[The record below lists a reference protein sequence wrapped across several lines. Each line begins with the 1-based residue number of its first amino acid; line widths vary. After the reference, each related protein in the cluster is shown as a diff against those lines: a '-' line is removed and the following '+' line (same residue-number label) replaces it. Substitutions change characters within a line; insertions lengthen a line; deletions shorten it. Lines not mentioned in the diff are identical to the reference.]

1 MCHDHR
7 LDLVVLNSD
16 MPKKIL
22 KPLRSSKI
30 FLKKFQI
37 RAGYCK
43 EVRVLCVAEKE
54 ATHMNDYM
62 RALHQRFFREP
73 DVSELEEDIENTR
86 QEVRD
91 CLDKMQRRR
100 LMHLVDTQNL
110 LKEEISLAS
119 FTAGFKLAW
128 GLSKELEVDG
138 LYSFDEEETERVCR
152 RMEQEE

>member
-1 MCHDHR
+1 MGYYMSELYR
-7 LDLVVLNSD
+7 
-16 MPKKIL
+16 
-22 KPLRSSKI
+22 RY
-30 FLKKFQI
+30 F
-37 RAGYCK
+37 RAP
-43 EVRVLCVAEKE
+43 
-54 ATHMNDYM
+54 D
-62 RALHQRFFREP
+62 FRE
-73 DVSELEEDIENTR
+73 LKEEIEHTR

-110 LKEEISLAS
+110 LREEISLAS

-128 GLSKELEVDG
+128 GLSKELEADG